1 MAERRDLDWLLAP
14 RRVFVLLAAMLAIT
28 LFVAPWPTREDSG
41 GALTSFVASPAGARG
56 FYEILDRLGHTV
68 ERRLTPMRDTL
79 DTRALYVILEPSIP
93 LTASEV
99 HRLLETV
106 RAGARLLTVP
116 ALGSRLADSLGVR
129 RVPVLPEGTAGDGG
143 RFGRRDSSAAF
154 GPGWVRWVLRA
165 PGPQDDDIAATFVP
179 AADATTILWLN
190 TRRGQEPMVVGLP
203 YGRGRVLVAAEPGL
217 FRNSTLRQEGGAVR
231 AVRIVEWLTD
241 GEGGPLVFDE
251 YHHGYGAHASV
262 LREARRA
269 LTDTTAGRLVLQIA
283 VAGLVLLLAVGVRP
297 IRPRP
302 RIRIERRSPLEHVGA
317 LARAYAAVRAT
328 PRAAGL
334 LVRGLQRRHRGPR
347 HGGDELSYLRAI
359 GRKDPAVQADVER
372 ISKAIADEESIPA
385 AEVSASVFRIERALR
400 P

>member
-283 VAGLVLLLAVGVRP
+283 VAGLVLLLAVGVRVYASSGGRRSNTWVRWP
-297 IRPRP
+297 APTRPCALHPALRVCSCGGCSAAIVDHGTAATSFRTCARSGERIRRFRRTSNESARRLRTRNRFRPR
-302 RIRIERRSPLEHVGA
+302 R
-317 LARAYAAVRAT
+317 
-328 PRAAGL
+328 
-334 LVRGLQRRHRGPR
+334 
-347 HGGDELSYLRAI
+347 
-359 GRKDPAVQADVER
+359 
-372 ISKAIADEESIPA
+372 
-385 AEVSASVFRIERALR
+385 
-400 P
+400 